1 MTDDE
6 GRVVQMVVVVGIH
19 DLHLQKINFLKTE
32 MLEIPR
38 KDSIVTAKFTLVSR
52 IIHHF
57 S

>member
-6 GRVVQMVVVVGIH
+6 GRVVQMGVVGIH
-19 DLHLQKINFLKTE
+19 DLHLQKVNFLKTE